1 MGVGVGVAGE
11 EADRARNFIVEAA
24 GMARGMRRVGM
35 CAKETGTVEV
45 EIVVVIGTGIRTE
58 TGTET
63 ETGV

>member
-1 MGVGVGVAGE
+1 MCVGVAGE
-11 EADRARNFIVEAA
+11 AADRARNFIVEAA

-35 CAKETGTVEV
+35 CATETGTVEV

>member
-1 MGVGVGVAGE
+1 MAGE
-11 EADRARNFIVEAA
+11 AADRARNFIVEAA

-35 CAKETGTVEV
+35 CATETGTVEV